1 MQRIGFLLKV
11 KSDCLEEYKQRHRE
25 AWPEMLAALKECGWC
40 NYSLFLRQDGQ
51 LFGYLETEDFDKAL
65 AAMGKYE
72 VNTRWQESMAH
83 LFEDLEGQ
91 NPDETLL
98 VLEEVFHQD

>member
-40 NYSLFLRQDGQ
+40 NYCGSRQEGPQ
-51 LFGYLETEDFDKAL
+51 DKRPFSNPML
-65 AAMGKYE
+65 P
-72 VNTRWQESMAH
+72 VNVA
-83 LFEDLEGQ
+83 
-91 NPDETLL
+91 
-98 VLEEVFHQD
+98 